1 MKKLIIIDFDNTI
14 GYFSQVVYLINI
26 IEKTYSRKMTQDD
39 INTLLRIYS
48 NSFRPKI
55 FEILKFIYELKVK
68 NIIHALILYTRNKN
82 ERFVKMVLVFI
93 EEYILQQAYNEKE
106 MYMFDDIVFSET
118 KTKQLE
124 PLLKMKNMSYNDEDL
139 RLCFID
145 NMNYNYEEQS
155 ISNITVFFIECD
167 NYKFYYTPEEIA
179 RNMDYEIYSKLN
191 KKIVYKYLKNIY
203 KNKKVMRN
211 IPFKIHTLN
220 SLYIFNLLNNFCFLK
235 SENIL

>member
-93 EEYILQQAYNEKE
+93 EEYILQQAYNEKD

-145 NMNYNYEEQS
+145 NMNYNYEEQR

-191 KKIVYKYLKNIY
+191 KKIMYKYLKNIY

-220 SLYIFNLLNNFCFLK
+220 SLYIFNLLNNFCFLTK
-235 SENIL
+235 C

>member
-220 SLYIFNLLNNFCFLK
+220 SLYIFNLLNNFCFLTK
-235 SENIL
+235 C

>member
-106 MYMFDDIVFSET
+106 MYMFDDVVFSET

-191 KKIVYKYLKNIY
+191 KKIMYKYLKNIY
-203 KNKKVMRN
+203 KNKKIMIN

-220 SLYIFNLLNNFCFLK
+220 SLYIFNLLNNFCFLTK
-235 SENIL
+235 C

>member
-93 EEYILQQAYNEKE
+93 EEYILQQAYNEKD

>member
-124 PLLKMKNMSYNDEDL
+124 PLLKMKNMCYKDEEL

-191 KKIVYKYLKNIY
+191 KKIMYKYLKNIY

-220 SLYIFNLLNNFCFLK
+220 SLYIFNLLNNFCFLT
-235 SENIL
+235 NC

>member
-106 MYMFDDIVFSET
+106 MYMFDDVVFSET

-191 KKIVYKYLKNIY
+191 KKIMYKYLKNIY
-203 KNKKVMRN
+203 KNKKIMRN

-220 SLYIFNLLNNFCFLK
+220 SLYIFNLLNNFCFLTK
-235 SENIL
+235 C

>member
-14 GYFSQVVYLINI
+14 GYFSQVIYLINI

-93 EEYILQQAYNEKE
+93 EEYILQQAYNEKD

-191 KKIVYKYLKNIY
+191 KKIMYKYLKNIY
-203 KNKKVMRN
+203 KNKKIMRN

-220 SLYIFNLLNNFCFLK
+220 SLYIFNLLNNFCFLTK
-235 SENIL
+235 C

>member
-191 KKIVYKYLKNIY
+191 KKIMYKYLKNIY

-220 SLYIFNLLNNFCFLK
+220 SLYIFNLLNNFCFLT
-235 SENIL
+235 NC

>member
-93 EEYILQQAYNEKE
+93 EEYILQQAYNEK
-106 MYMFDDIVFSET
+106 
-118 KTKQLE
+118 
-124 PLLKMKNMSYNDEDL
+124 
-139 RLCFID
+139 
-145 NMNYNYEEQS
+145 
-155 ISNITVFFIECD
+155 
-167 NYKFYYTPEEIA
+167 
-179 RNMDYEIYSKLN
+179 
-191 KKIVYKYLKNIY
+191 
-203 KNKKVMRN
+203 
-211 IPFKIHTLN
+211 
-220 SLYIFNLLNNFCFLK
+220 
-235 SENIL
+235 

>member
-93 EEYILQQAYNEKE
+93 EEYILQQAYNEKD

-145 NMNYNYEEQS
+145 NMNYNYEEQRV
-155 ISNITVFFIECD
+155 SNITVFFIECD

-191 KKIVYKYLKNIY
+191 KKIMYKYLKNIY

-220 SLYIFNLLNNFCFLK
+220 SLYIFNLLNNFCFLTK
-235 SENIL
+235 C

>member
-191 KKIVYKYLKNIY
+191 KKIMYKYLKNIY

-220 SLYIFNLLNNFCFLK
+220 SLYIFNLLNNFCFLTK
-235 SENIL
+235 C

>member
-93 EEYILQQAYNEKE
+93 EEYVLQQAYNEKD
-106 MYMFDDIVFSET
+106 MIMFDDIVFSET

-124 PLLKMKNMSYNDEDL
+124 PLLKLKNICYNDEDL

-145 NMNYNYEEQS
+145 NMNYNYEDQRV
-155 ISNITVFFIECD
+155 SNITVFFIECD

-179 RNMDYEIYSKLN
+179 RNMDYEIYSRLN
-191 KKIVYKYLKNIY
+191 KKIMYKYLKNIY

-220 SLYIFNLLNNFCFLK
+220 SLYIFNLLNNFCFLTK
-235 SENIL
+235 C

>member
-145 NMNYNYEEQS
+145 NMNYNYEEQRV
-155 ISNITVFFIECD
+155 SNITVFFIECD

-191 KKIVYKYLKNIY
+191 KKIMYKYLKNIY

-220 SLYIFNLLNNFCFLK
+220 SLYIFNLLNNFCFLTK
-235 SENIL
+235 C

>member
-191 KKIVYKYLKNIY
+191 KKIMYKYLKNIY
-203 KNKKVMRN
+203 KNKKIMRN

-220 SLYIFNLLNNFCFLK
+220 SLYIFNLLNNFCFLT
-235 SENIL
+235 NC

>member
-191 KKIVYKYLKNIY
+191 KKIMYKYLKNIY
-203 KNKKVMRN
+203 KNKKIMRN

-220 SLYIFNLLNNFCFLK
+220 SLYIFNLLNNFCFLTK
-235 SENIL
+235 C